1 MADIYVAC
9 SGWGINKVS
18 MSVTAKGKRWKTLHS
33 LWIGWTFT
41 FGLFNWIAFIYI
53 GLRAKQWKWILWGVL
68 YLVPTAVVILLLAAD
83 ASAALGV
90 PAVLL
95 TFGVGVASIFHAFR
109 VREGYLRH
117 MEALEVG
124 DATIDPALRSSPSVS
139 SRERRPKP
147 HRSWWVGWTFIPVL
161 NWVAFVYVGI
171 RAKQPKWIFWGVIY
185 LVPWMIPGF
194 NNITWQW
201 LTGILILVAW
211 IASIAHAFL
220 IRKEYLVRLARAK
233 TVQGNVEGGRST
245 RGPSEERE
253 VATDRPDKGTS
264 PERTHSEA
272 ETLDE
277 GGSRQDVGKQPSAP
291 RDYVRAPE
299 SDNHVLLPYEELF
312 SVCAKYEGDQYYV
325 GEAIGQKRLT
335 NAHLHFPIP
344 DTERIIALMDTSMF
358 VKGKA
363 GLALCEGGIY
373 WRNTW
378 DAPAKTYRTS
388 LSWAKFVS
396 VSIEFKDE
404 PANILEFG
412 KGNLFFVQKH
422 VIKKED
428 VFKLFSEVQS
438 LARAHA
444 QEHPPHPTSGE
455 PAASSDQTPE
465 VSPSHEPEPPLVV
478 IDNPANQ
485 VASERLGPTTIPTNY
500 PLPLAYSY
508 RLADAE
514 FETFRVLKELYRNAE
529 GLTAFLASLA
539 LIIAPPPTGKR
550 KDTLLRAWRGKGA
563 TFGSWYSIL
572 EKTTPTIEED
582 KGPLYRSMQQ
592 LLGTKANPS
601 SFAETMTWLID
612 RRNDL
617 HHGDLPVGPRADLL
631 IQEVRSKF
639 EHCVSES
646 AALWQHPLRL
656 VLDYDAV
663 RNNDYV
669 VATCLDFSGD
679 HPVGRK
685 VQERYQGIPKKQDL
699 YILQD
704 GKQWISLYPFISVHY
719 CPHCNARETYFVD
732 AWQGTGEEANLRS
745 FERSHEEASEE
756 IGQELT
762 LRLER

>member
-1 MADIYVAC
+1 
-9 SGWGINKVS
+9 
-18 MSVTAKGKRWKTLHS
+18 MSVTAKGRDWEILHS

-41 FGLFNWIAFIYI
+41 LGLFNWIAFIYI
-53 GLRAKQWKWILWGVL
+53 GIRAKQWKWILWGVL
-68 YLVPTAVVILLLAAD
+68 YLVPIIVVILLSAAD

-109 VREGYLRH
+109 VRGGYLRRL
-117 MEALEVG
+117 EALKGG
-124 DATIDPALRSSPSVS
+124 DATTDPALRSSPSAL
-139 SRERRPKP
+139 SRERSPKP
-147 HRSWWVGWTFIPVL
+147 HRSWWVGWTFVPVL

-171 RAKQPKWIFWGVIY
+171 RAKQRKWIFWGVVY

-194 NNITWQW
+194 NNTIVQW
-201 LTGILILVAW
+201 LTGILALAAW

-220 IRKEYLVRLARAK
+220 IRQEYQMRLGTLPGTANEVETAPSGETSGPANASVPAR
-233 TVQGNVEGGRST
+233 THTQEHSPRPT
-245 RGPSEERE
+245 SEE
-253 VATDRPDKGTS
+253 PD
-264 PERTHSEA
+264 
-272 ETLDE
+272 
-277 GGSRQDVGKQPSAP
+277 
-291 RDYVRAPE
+291 
-299 SDNHVLLPYEELF
+299 
-312 SVCAKYEGDQYYV
+312 
-325 GEAIGQKRLT
+325 
-335 NAHLHFPIP
+335 
-344 DTERIIALMDTSMF
+344 
-358 VKGKA
+358 
-363 GLALCEGGIY
+363 
-373 WRNTW
+373 
-378 DAPAKTYRTS
+378 
-388 LSWAKFVS
+388 
-396 VSIEFKDE
+396 
-404 PANILEFG
+404 
-412 KGNLFFVQKH
+412 
-422 VIKKED
+422 
-428 VFKLFSEVQS
+428 
-438 LARAHA
+438 
-444 QEHPPHPTSGE
+444 
-455 PAASSDQTPE
+455 ASSDQSPE
-465 VSPSHEPEPPLVV
+465 DSPSQEPVPPLVAV
-478 IDNPANQ
+478 DDSPRK
-485 VASERLGPTTIPTNY
+485 VVPERLGTTSIPTNY

-539 LIIAPPPTGKR
+539 LVLAPTPTGKR
-550 KDTLLRAWRGKGA
+550 KDTLLWAWRGKGA
-563 TFGSWYSIL
+563 TFGSWYAIL

-582 KGPLYRSMQQ
+582 KGHLYRSMQQ

-631 IQEVRSKF
+631 IQEVRSRF
-639 EHCVSES
+639 EHCASES

-663 RNNDYV
+663 RNKDYV

-719 CPHCNARETYFVD
+719 CPHCNARETYYVD

-745 FERSHEEASEE
+745 FERSHEEVSEE

-762 LRLER
+762 LRLGS

>member
-1 MADIYVAC
+1 
-9 SGWGINKVS
+9 
-18 MSVTAKGKRWKTLHS
+18 MSVTAKGKRWETLHS

-68 YLVPTAVVILLLAAD
+68 YLVPIAVVILLLVAD
-83 ASAALGV
+83 ASAALGAALGM
-90 PAVLL
+90 PALLL
-95 TFGVGVASIFHAFR
+95 TFVVGVTSIFHAFK
-109 VREGYLRH
+109 V
-117 MEALEVG
+117 
-124 DATIDPALRSSPSVS
+124 
-139 SRERRPKP
+139 
-147 HRSWWVGWTFIPVL
+147 
-161 NWVAFVYVGI
+161 
-171 RAKQPKWIFWGVIY
+171 
-185 LVPWMIPGF
+185 
-194 NNITWQW
+194 
-201 LTGILILVAW
+201 
-211 IASIAHAFL
+211 
-220 IRKEYLVRLARAK
+220 RKEYLVRLARAK
-233 TVQGNVEGGRST
+233 TVQGNVKGGRSI
-245 RGPSEERE
+245 RGFSEGRE
-253 VATDRPDKGTS
+253 AATDQPDKGMS

-277 GGSRQDVGKQPSAP
+277 GGSRQDVGEQSSAP
-291 RDYVRAPE
+291 RDYVRTPE
-299 SDNHVLLPYEELF
+299 SGNHVLLPYEELF
-312 SVCAKYEGDQYYV
+312 SVCAKYEGGYYV

-335 NAHLHFPIP
+335 NAHMRFPIP
-344 DTERIIALMDTSMF
+344 DTERIIAIIDTGMWY
-358 VKGKA
+358 GKS
-363 GLALCEGGIY
+363 GLVLCEGGIY
-373 WRNTW
+373 WRNGW
-378 DAPAKTYRTS
+378 GAPAKTYRTS
-388 LSWAKFVS
+388 LSWAEFAS

-404 PANILEFG
+404 PADMLEFG
-412 KGNLFFVQKH
+412 KGNLFWVQKH
-422 VIKKED
+422 QIKKD
-428 VFKLFSEVQS
+428 DLSDLFSEVQS
-438 LARAHA
+438 LARSYA
-444 QEHPPHPTSGE
+444 QEYSPRPTSEE
-455 PAASSDQTPE
+455 PDASSDQPPE
-465 VSPSHEPEPPLVV
+465 VSPSQEPVPPLVAV
-478 IDNPANQ
+478 DDSPRK
-485 VASERLGPTTIPTNY
+485 VVPERLGTTSIPTNY

-539 LIIAPPPTGKR
+539 LVLAPTPTGKR
-550 KDTLLRAWRGKGA
+550 KDTLLWAWRGKGA

-572 EKTTPTIEED
+572 ETTTPTIEED
-582 KGPLYRSMQQ
+582 KGHLYRSMQQ

-617 HHGDLPVGPRADLL
+617 HHGDSPVGPRADLL
-631 IQEVRSKF
+631 IQEVRSRF

-719 CPHCNARETYFVD
+719 CPHCNARETYYVD

-745 FERSHEEASEE
+745 FERSHEEVSEE

-762 LRLER
+762 LRLGS